1 MKHCNVATLKHCN
14 TVTLIKKVAMHLPEK
29 TDLMVSVFLLLL
41 FLSAIAVSV
50 VIIVWLV
57 LKNLILKFLVRSNEK
72 IRSFVKEH
80 GLFTYLL
87 ILSAVLFSIFNPGRK
102 FVPKCK
108 KNDGLNFK
116 FYVEELENIK
126 DEKTGKVYTNYDLYF
141 LPSCVSN
148 DKKIIKATLD
158 YSQKV
163 MDTILP
169 KLTGKNY
176 ANISFIRGTKHFE
189 TFGGYDDHDWMDYD
203 RNYIAEHLII
213 ISYKFYRDKFNYF
226 YIPDRY
232 YDSTYSYK
240 IRIDTLSDPKKVYMT
255 VGYNQLNLNVLY
267 LLYRYIYMQDSLL
280 KRYQKVNYY
289 LLKPGSD
296 SSEVIFKFYNHRY
309 AFDIIIN

>member
-1 MKHCNVATLKHCN
+1 
-14 TVTLIKKVAMHLPEK
+14 MHLPEK
-29 TDLMVSVFLLLL
+29 MDLMVIVVLLLL
-41 FLSAIAVSV
+41 FLAAIAVSV

-57 LKNLILKFLVRSNEK
+57 FKNLILKFLVRSNVK
-72 IRSFVKEH
+72 IRSFVKEY
-80 GLFTYLL
+80 GLFSYLL

-116 FYVEELENIK
+116 FYVEELEDNR

-176 ANISFIRGTKHFE
+176 ANISFIRGTRHFE

-213 ISYKFYRDKFNYF
+213 ISYTFNRDKLNYF

-232 YDSTYSYK
+232 YDSSYFYK
-240 IRIDTLSDPKKVYMT
+240 VRIDTLSDPKKVYMI
-255 VGYNQLNLNVLY
+255 VDYNQLNLNVLY
-267 LLYRYIYMQDSLL
+267 LMYRCIYFQQDSLL
-280 KRYQKVNYY
+280 IRYPKVNFY
-289 LLKPGSD
+289 LQKPGSD

-309 AFDIIIN
+309 AFDIIVN